1 MSRLRIGN
9 RDSSGDGTPDKP
21 GGATTPA
28 ASIHGSS
35 RKTLLQVDGINA
47 HYGEALALEGVSLS
61 IDEGETLAVIGANGA
76 GKSTLLK
83 CLAGA
88 LPITGGEVLFQGQS
102 LGRTPAHHR
111 VGMGISLVPE
121 GRRLFTSM
129 TVEENLR
136 VGAHQARPGPW
147 NLKTVY
153 EALPLVSER
162 RDRTAGSMSGG
173 EQQAVAIARS
183 LMSNPVLLLLDE
195 VSLGLA
201 PVIIKQVY
209 EVLPLIT
216 AAGTTV
222 LVVEQDVRQALA
234 VADTVHC
241 LLEGRTT
248 LTGAAGSISTED
260 VARAYFGV

>member
-1 MSRLRIGN
+1 MNRLRIAN
-9 RDSSGDGTPDKP
+9 RHSSSDASP
-21 GGATTPA
+21 GRPGVANTSTVSA
-28 ASIHGSS
+28 HGRSS
-35 RKTLLQVDGINA
+35 VRLLEVRGINA

-61 IDEGETLAVIGANGA
+61 IAEGETLAVIGANGA

-83 CLAGA
+83 CLAGT
-88 LPITGGEVLFQGQS
+88 LPITGGQILFQGRP

-111 VGMGISLVPE
+111 VAMGISLVPE

-129 TVEENLR
+129 TVEENLQ
-136 VGAHQARPGPW
+136 VGAHQGRPGPW
-147 NLKTVY
+147 NLDTVY
-153 EALPLVSER
+153 AGLPLVSER
-162 RDRTAGSMSGG
+162 RDRTTGSMSGG

-183 LMSNPVLLLLDE
+183 LMSNPILLLLDE

-201 PVIIKQVY
+201 PVVIKQVY
-209 EVLPLIT
+209 EVLPIIT

-248 LTGAAGSISTED
+248 LTGPAASISTEE